1 MSEDNKSAGQSG
13 ANAATD
19 YVNEQLTAARASLGR
34 TKMVAVIIII
44 IVLGYMSFVTK
55 SILAHLEPQQAANTA
70 KGVITVQLA
79 ERGEILADQL
89 KAKIPEMMQKLPE
102 VVLNR
107 MPEIRESI
115 QNRISAE
122 LKNYARK
129 TADQLE
135 PQLDEFLTN
144 HTDDINKFLNASQD
158 LDALREDLND
168 DLDALIANYLK
179 NTTDGS
185 ETLLEKFE
193 QSQVLLNNIADHTQR
208 LAHDEDLTDR
218 EKQTRRAVAV
228 LLVKA
233 DFKLYDNTRHSMND
247 DEHSE

>member
-1 MSEDNKSAGQSG
+1 MSEDNKSVAQPA
-13 ANAATD
+13 ANAAVD

-44 IVLGYMSFVTK
+44 IVLAYMSFVTK

-70 KGVITVQLA
+70 KGVLTIQLA

-89 KAKIPEMMQKLPE
+89 KAKIPEMMQRLPE
-102 VVLNR
+102 VVLHR
-107 MPEIRESI
+107 MPAIREGI
-115 QNRISAE
+115 ENRISAE

-129 TADQLE
+129 TASELE

-144 HTDDINKFLNASQD
+144 HTDDINEFLNASQD

-168 DLDALIANYLK
+168 DLDELIANYLK

-208 LAHDEDLTDR
+208 LAHDEDLSDR

-233 DFKLYDNTRHSMND
+233 DFKLYDNTRHSMHD
-247 DEHSE
+247 DEDAE